1 MSLDCYTCP
10 EPANYA
16 AIALLLQKTALD
28 AEGCI
33 YPLEAQLRSASNRP
47 TIISIT
53 SSAPSIVVN
62 TRTQIATSTTTTFA
76 NSESLTTQT
85 TLPAGIYEAGV
96 WLNATAA
103 GAVTDNSFRQLEIVV
118 RGVNDASTVPDV
130 YNAYAIIYESNNG
143 SGMDMMLNT
152 TVTLDGTQ
160 AIRYYF
166 THANAGSNVVI
177 AAGAILWVTK
187 ISDLTIP
194 RVVI

>member
-1 MSLDCYTCP
+1 MSTDCYTCP

-28 AEGCI
+28 AEACI

-47 TIISIT
+47 TIVNIT
-53 SSAPSIVVN
+53 SSAPSVAAN
-62 TRTQIATSTTTTFA
+62 TRTQIAQSTTTTFSNSA
-76 NSESLTTQT
+76 NLVTQN

-118 RGVNDASTVPDV
+118 RGVNDASTVPDA

-143 SGMDMMLNT
+143 NGMDMLLNT

-160 AIRYYF
+160 SIRYFF
-166 THANAGSNVVI
+166 THANVASNVVI

-187 ISDLTIP
+187 ISDLTVP